1 MKNRIVN
8 LILILLLLTGLSLLL
23 YPTFSDYWNSFHQSQ
38 VIARYAEDVVS
49 IEEDKYSEVFERA
62 QEWNRRLAQG
72 EIVGK
77 NTLTEEE
84 IAEYE
89 SILDPLGNGMI
100 GYIEIPSI
108 GCFLGIYHGT
118 NEAVLQIATGHLEWS
133 SLPIGGESTHAVISG
148 HRGLPRAKLFTDLD
162 KLNYGDIFEVY
173 VLDKTYTYSV
183 DQIMTVLPSDLSELN
198 IVPGKDYMT
207 LVTCTPYGVNTH
219 RLLIRGVR
227 VENIVDNT
235 LHFTSEAMQID
246 TVLVAAFL
254 AVPILL
260 LLILHVFIGG
270 SRSDERE
277 RRRIK
282 QEAMR
287 WMVGETPVPFE
298 ESHESQKKRKN
309 TKTDSD
315 FAFIEDGEE
324 DEETPSRKRRRHQ

>member
-38 VIARYAEDVVS
+38 VIARYAEDVGS

-62 QEWNRRLAQG
+62 QEWNRRLAKG
-72 EIVGK
+72 EIVVK

-133 SLPIGGESTHAVISG
+133 SLPIGGDSTHAVISG